1 MKSTALLHLLACASP
16 PPAPLAPGAPVWVE
30 AASVDA
36 GAPVVLHAP
45 SATLLPAVEGLTAE
59 KVRVGDDGT
68 STWELRGEPG
78 SYVIEVPATDGS
90 PTALFVDIGAVGPD
104 AALEAPVA
112 PTAAASPVTAG
123 MALVV
128 VAVAVLAVVAVLA
141 WRRFAPAARPQVADP
156 PDIRA
161 RKAWATLRSRR
172 DLTSEALAQGLSDVY
187 RDYLEAVHPFP
198 ARARTTREITDNL
211 AGVYTFAQLER
222 ARRLL
227 GAMDLVK
234 FSDHADQAAVLE
246 GLDADFDALVV
257 APARMT
263 PPTVEEEA

>member
-1 MKSTALLHLLACASP
+1 MIRAALLGLLACASP
-16 PPAPLAPGAPVWVE
+16 PPAPLAPGASVWVD

-45 SATLLPAVEGLTAE
+45 SATVVPAVEGLTAE

-78 SYVIEVPATDGS
+78 SYVVEVPAGEGP
-90 PTALFVDIGAVGPD
+90 PTVVFVDIGAAGPD
-104 AALEAPVA
+104 AALEAPVG
-112 PTAAASPVTAG
+112 PTEAASPVTAG
-123 MALVV
+123 IALVV
-128 VAVAVLAVVAVLA
+128 VAAVAFAVLALLA
-141 WRRFAPAARPQVADP
+141 WRRFAPAARPVVADP

-161 RKAWATLRSRR
+161 RKAWAALRSRR
-172 DLTSEALAQGLSDVY
+172 DLASEALAQGLSDVF

-234 FSDHADQAAVLE
+234 FSDHADLAAVLE

-257 APARMT
+257 APVRLT
-263 PPTVEEEA
+263 PPADPEEA

>member
-1 MKSTALLHLLACASP
+1 MSSAALLGLLACASP
-16 PPAPLAPGAPVWVE
+16 QPAPLSPGASVWVE
-30 AASVDA
+30 TASVDA

-45 SATLLPAVEGLTAE
+45 SATLLPAVEGLTAA

-78 SYVIEVPATDGS
+78 SYIIEVPATRRRT
-90 PTALFVDIGAVGPD
+90 TAVFVDIGAAGPD
-104 AALEAPVA
+104 AALEAPIG
-112 PTAAASPVTAG
+112 PTDAASPVTAG
-123 MALVV
+123 IALVV
-128 VAVAVLAVVAVLA
+128 VAVVVLAVLALLA
-141 WRRFAPAARPQVADP
+141 WRRFAPASRPVVADP

-161 RKAWATLRSRR
+161 RKAWASLRSRR
-172 DLTSEALAQGLSDVY
+172 DLSSEAIAQGLSDVY

-234 FSDHADQAAVLE
+234 FSDHADHAAVLDR
-246 GLDADFDALVV
+246 LDADFDALVV
-257 APARMT
+257 APVRGT
-263 PPTVEEEA
+263 PPADQEEA